1 MLVGYSDCILDQ
13 QPLDVFGFVS
23 LLHMVIISNRENQT
37 QSIAAKP
44 STLNTICDGWD
55 SFPHD

>member
-1 MLVGYSDCILDQ
+1 MDGSSG
-13 QPLDVFGFVS
+13 PFERSLDVFGFIS
-23 LLHMVIISNRENQT
+23 LLHMASISSRENQT
-37 QSIAAKP
+37 LSIAAKS